1 MRALDATTS
10 RCNLRPTV
18 EITRGPFTC
27 PRRTALLIA
36 ATLFAAGFT
45 TAVYT
50 VLLITSSK

>member
-1 MRALDATTS
+1 MRALDVTTS

-50 VLLITSSK
+50 ILYLTAP